1 MPAPTTRNVIAAL
14 IALTAT
20 VLAGA
25 ADDPAPTAGS
35 YRVTDGRV
43 DIGTYRGWLTYQIAC
58 RSCHGSDATGSRI
71 APDLRR
77 SLPTMSM
84 AEFSN
89 KVRTRYRVSLG
100 LTESLLSDA
109 ARQAVLEE
117 IERQKRGEWKDAVM
131 PAWQSDAA
139 IDERVL
145 DLHAYLRARS
155 EGALGPGRPVPDAG
169 TGGDPPHD

>member
-1 MPAPTTRNVIAAL
+1 MPAPTTRNLIAAV

-25 ADDPAPTAGS
+25 TEDSPPSAGS
-35 YRVTDGRV
+35 YRVKDGRV

-58 RSCHGSDATGSRI
+58 RSCHGPDATGSRI

-77 SLPTMSM
+77 SLATMNM

-100 LTESLLSDA
+100 LTESLLSDP
-109 ARQAVLEE
+109 ARQAALAE
-117 IERQKRGEWKDAVM
+117 IERQTRGEWKDAVM

-155 EGALGPGRPVPDAG
+155 EGALGPGQPVPDAR
-169 TGGDPPHD
+169 TGGDPTRD